1 MKTTVKNTW
10 GSNVTVDRMG
20 PHVVSLELLQGL
32 AVDHC
37 FLDKHSAFVLGNALI
52 HLAQTIE
59 AEEGGYELCNKVS
72 SGVACTSRKGTKCP
86 DCGPCLVDYGE
97 KQTESEVCNGVAL

>member
-10 GSNVTVDRMG
+10 GGNATVDRMG
-20 PHVVSLELLQGL
+20 PVMVSLELLQGNGI
-32 AVDHC
+32 ANC
-37 FLDKHSAFVLGNALI
+37 FLDKNGAYVLGNALI

-86 DCGPCLVDYGE
+86 DCGPCLVDYAGSSAE
-97 KQTESEVCNGVAL
+97 ARQ